1 VSRAQ
6 ALYRE
11 NASVSNNIEL
21 VEKIENEICGTFG
34 VRLGRE
40 IRILNRLS
48 RSRPNGKTQ
57 EKEEK

>member
-1 VSRAQ
+1 MHRGNV
-6 ALYRE
+6 
-11 NASVSNNIEL
+11 SVSDIIEL

-40 IRILNRLS
+40 IRILNQLS